1 MVEAHTSIDRQ
12 QLPEKKKSVTAR
24 SKDKTKLV
32 SPPDQ
37 NLIRRSFIEK
47 LCNTSTTTI
56 NKLEAEGH
64 IGPATKLYHG
74 GVEYANYSISDA
86 AKIFHKTNPNSFRKR
101 PDAEVIAIWSQ
112 KGGVG
117 KSSVT
122 QHLAN
127 TYSLIG
133 KTLVIDM
140 DSQGDASSLLGAK
153 KDYDYVVD
161 EDEVLDPTIM
171 ELIDWS
177 TNNGTDSVIQ
187 KRADPMSVI
196 KKINDNLHVIQ
207 GDDDIAEINYYMNNE
222 PLITRVDGEGQDITK
237 LVLIQEVI
245 DQLKDKYDFILIDT
259 PPSIEVGIVNVL
271 FAANRVVMPLE
282 ISAMSL
288 RVMKRNVNFLKR
300 LQNLYPA
307 GFQWDSVVCIPNK
320 VKGEITKKKALIK
333 LEERYGNHDF
343 VTLSQAR
350 LRSDQIMDKSQV
362 DPGKTLHHMA
372 TEWGKDLKSS
382 NITAREFVDL
392 FWILA
397 HEIVGEGIDHLIFN
411 NMEALEEKV

>member
-1 MVEAHTSIDRQ
+1 MVEAQTSIDK
-12 QLPEKKKSVTAR
+12 QLPERKKPVNAKSKA
-24 SKDKTKLV
+24 KLV

-56 NKLEAEGH
+56 NKLEADGT
-64 IGPATKLYHG
+64 IQPATKLYHG

-86 AKIFHKTNPNSFRKR
+86 AKIFHKTNPNSFRKK
-101 PDAEVIAIWSQ
+101 PDAEVIAVWSQ

-153 KDYDYVVD
+153 KEYDHVVD
-161 EDEVLDPTIM
+161 EDEVLDPSIM

-177 TNNGTDSVIQ
+177 TTTGDAVFAKTD
-187 KRADPMSVI
+187 PESVI

-222 PLITRVDGEGQDITK
+222 PLIKRVDGEGNDVTK

-271 FAANRVVMPLE
+271 FAANRIVMPLE

-288 RVMKRNVNFLKR
+288 RVMKRNISFLQR
-300 LQNLYPA
+300 LQSLYPA

-320 VKGEITKKKALIK
+320 VKGETTKKKALLK
-333 LEERYGNHDF
+333 LEERYADHDF
-343 VTLSQAR
+343 VYLSQAR
-350 LRSDQIMDKSQV
+350 LRSDQIMDKTQV
-362 DPGKTLHHMA
+362 EPGKTLHHMA
-372 TEWGKDLKSS
+372 TDWGKDLKAS
-382 NITAREFVDL
+382 NTTAREFMDL

-397 HEIVGEGIDHLIFN
+397 HEVVGERIDHFIFHSPEEL
-411 NMEALEEKV
+411 EA